1 MRILI
6 TVIFLFALMV
16 FSPSITRAQESPP
29 DKPLSKE
36 SLDSL
41 EAREDVSVLLNKMYL
56 LLDEIQRKRNYQC
69 LKVFGHSK
77 FCNCINKNMAT
88 GLSFWHYV
96 QVLASTKEELDYS
109 NLSEEDQLLVD
120 NALKVREQCVT
131 ELGFN

>member
-16 FSPSITRAQESPP
+16 FPPSITKAQESPP

-36 SLDSL
+36 
-41 EAREDVSVLLNKMYL
+41 A
-56 LLDEIQRKRNYQC
+56 LDEIEAQEDASSLLNELRLLYDEMQRTRKYQC

-77 FCNCINKNMAT
+77 FCNCINKNIAI
-88 GLSFWHYV
+88 GLSFGQYV
-96 QVLASTKEELDYS
+96 LVLASTKEELDYS

-131 ELGFN
+131 ELGFD